1 MHKIYNIQRNMEEVT
16 VSVQNTQ
23 WRETR
28 KPKMPQV
35 LLNMVW
41 EYDGRHR
48 KQFKECVQDLT
59 RYTTHSL
66 MIDRIYGDIQ
76 SYNVY
81 LYVHDKGHRA
91 LSKKKLV
98 SFSTYV
104 LSRIAQRGDTVPTNN
119 LCPYN
124 LRKTYPRQNTDNN
137 RTNE

>member
-1 MHKIYNIQRNMEEVT
+1 MEQVT
-16 VSVQNTQ
+16 VSAQNTQ

-28 KPKMPQV
+28 KPKIPQV

-48 KQFKECVQDLT
+48 KQFKECVQDLS
-59 RYTTHSL
+59 RYTNHSL
-66 MIDRIYGDIQ
+66 MIDRIHGDIQ
-76 SYNVY
+76 TYDVY
-81 LYVHDKGHRA
+81 LYIHDKRHRA

-137 RTNE
+137 GTGE